1 MKANTNYITKL
12 INKLLR
18 GQETIADRD
27 AIEQWRKSDKNNDE
41 LLESF
46 RDAKNIEEDLIF
58 LDNLDE
64 DGAWRNIQ
72 ESTQRIKKHYNPIL
86 RVAASLVVLMG
97 MSLFYIFHQKGK
109 VSEKVA
115 IISPVKGDIQPAKSG
130 ALLVLA
136 DGSIMPLEKSNKAV
150 DPKIVA
156 LTNKA
161 NIDQINHAQA
171 VAEIQFNTLVVP
183 KGNFYK
189 LNLEDGTQVWVNAN
203 SQLKFPVKFKEN
215 ERRVMLEGEAYF
227 EVAHEADRPFVVE
240 SRGSEV
246 KVLGTHFNINA
257 YSSNVRTTLSSGRVQ
272 VSHLGNVIVLEPGE
286 YANLK
291 GELLSKGKADLD
303 HDLSWH
309 NNQFYFKKET
319 IVEIASTLSKWYDV
333 QVRFK
338 KDVAL
343 DKVYNGNFKRDVTLS
358 EVLEMLTYV
367 CDLKFELHGKE
378 LIVENK

>member
-1 MKANTNYITKL
+1 MKANTNYIAKL
-12 INKLLR
+12 IYKLLR
-18 GQETIADRD
+18 GQETAAERD
-27 AIEQWRKSDKNNDE
+27 AVEQWRKSDQRNDD

-46 RDAKNIEEDLIF
+46 RDAKNIEKDLAF
-58 LDNLDE
+58 FGNLNE
-64 DGAWRNIQ
+64 DGAWHRIQ
-72 ESTQRIKKHYNPIL
+72 PVSVKAKKNFRHLFRTAAIL
-86 RVAASLVVLMG
+86 FILLGA
-97 MSLFYIFHQKGK
+97 SLFYILQRSGK
-109 VSEKVA
+109 ISEKIA
-115 IISPVKGDIQPAKSG
+115 TTLPIKGDISPAKSG

-156 LTNKA
+156 LANKE
-161 NIDQINHAQA
+161 NIHPLNTSKEEAL
-171 VAEIQFNTLVVP
+171 IQFNTLVVP

-189 LNLEDGTQVWVNAN
+189 LSLEDGTQVWVNAN

-215 ERRVMLEGEAYF
+215 ERRVILEGEAYF
-227 EVAHEADRPFVVE
+227 EVAHEAERPFVVE

-257 YSSNVRTTLSSGRVQ
+257 YSNNVRTTLSSGRVQ
-272 VSHLGNVIVLEPGE
+272 VSHSGDVIVLEPGE

-333 QVRFK
+333 QVKFK

-343 DKVYNGNFKRDVTLS
+343 DKVYNGNFKRDVKLS

-367 CDLKFELHGKE
+367 CDLKFELQGKE

>member
-1 MKANTNYITKL
+1 MKANPNYIVKL

-18 GQETIADRD
+18 GQETMADRD
-27 AIEQWRKSDKNNDE
+27 AIEQWRKSDKTNDD

-64 DGAWRNIQ
+64 DRAWHKIQHVSAKAKRNY
-72 ESTQRIKKHYNPIL
+72 RPLL
-86 RVAASLVVLMG
+86 RAAAILVVLLG
-97 MSLFYIFHQKGK
+97 VSLFYVLQQDGK
-109 VSEKVA
+109 VSDKVA
-115 IISPVKGDIQPAKSG
+115 ATAPVKKDISPAQPG

-136 DGSIMPLEKSNKAV
+136 DGTIMPLEKSNKTV
-150 DPKIVA
+150 DQKIVA
-156 LTNKA
+156 LANKDNGKNMDIPVKEA
-161 NIDQINHAQA
+161 PL
-171 VAEIQFNTLVVP
+171 QFNTLVVP

-189 LNLEDGTQVWVNAN
+189 LTLEDGTHVWINAN
-203 SQLKFPVKFKEN
+203 SQLKFPIKFKDN
-215 ERRVMLEGEAYF
+215 ERRVYLEGEAYF
-227 EVAHEADRPFVVE
+227 EVAHEAGRPFFVE
-240 SRGSEV
+240 SKGNEV

-257 YSSNVRTTLSSGRVQ
+257 YGTNVRTTLSSGRVQ
-272 VSHLGNVIVLEPGE
+272 VSHSGNVVVLEPGE
-286 YANLK
+286 YANLV
-291 GELLSKGKADLD
+291 GEQLRKGKADLE

-319 IVEIASTLSKWYDV
+319 IVEIASTLSKWYDI
-333 QVRFK
+333 QVKFK

-343 DKVYNGNFKRDVTLS
+343 DKVYTGNFKRDVKLS

-367 CDLKFELHGKE
+367 CDLKFEFQGKE